1 MSAVSFLG
9 SGSIDDLNQ
18 FQWDRLHREL
28 STEAP
33 ILLSILINATKT
45 RVPRPNSHIIVGT
58 CVSLLLKHRNPK
70 MSLLQKMI
78 SIVLYAGHASKQ
90 TLRLLDKVGV
100 NHDSKVVLW
109 RESLISQMKSASEKT
124 EVAQIVMSL
133 VHQKNPAVPIL
144 ILNLTVPTKLS
155 PLLHLKKS
163 TILQILLMNV
173 SKRVLLN
180 HPLQSMDPQIFSE
193 QSLPHWTNPV
203 ILQK

>member
-1 MSAVSFLG
+1 MTPRRKHLGKAVARRSETSIAAESMKNPSTRQALLKLLGSEVRKEIRSMSAVSFLG

-90 TLRLLDKVGV
+90 VYSVTCG
-100 NHDSKVVLW
+100 
-109 RESLISQMKSASEKT
+109 
-124 EVAQIVMSL
+124 
-133 VHQKNPAVPIL
+133 
-144 ILNLTVPTKLS
+144 
-155 PLLHLKKS
+155 
-163 TILQILLMNV
+163 
-173 SKRVLLN
+173 
-180 HPLQSMDPQIFSE
+180 DPCC
-193 QSLPHWTNPV
+193 
-203 ILQK
+203 